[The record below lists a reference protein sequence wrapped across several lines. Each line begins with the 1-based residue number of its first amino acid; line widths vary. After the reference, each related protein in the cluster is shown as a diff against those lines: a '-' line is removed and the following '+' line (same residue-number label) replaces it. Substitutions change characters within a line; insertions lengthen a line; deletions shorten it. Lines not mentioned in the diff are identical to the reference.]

1 MKTKFIAMPMKM
13 NLLILADVNRSSVKP
28 VKIPRTIKFQTSR
41 LDHAVKTAKKQ
52 NIFVHLPLYNQNISF
67 RFIAFL
73 LCL

>member
-1 MKTKFIAMPMKM
+1 MKTKIIAMPMKM
-13 NLLILADVNRSSVKP
+13 NLLILADVYLSSVKP
-28 VKIPRTIKFQTSR
+28 VKIPQTIKFQTSR
-41 LDHAVKTAKKQ
+41 PDHAVNTAIKQ